1 MKYKYSAYDKNG
13 KKITSFIEAVDIEE
27 AKNLLK
33 DYTLIDIKEVKNFS
47 LNISFSSVSKKE
59 LAKFLNTL
67 GLYLKSTIPLLNA
80 LSLTKNQVD
89 NPKLIKLIDT
99 LIRDIKEG
107 KSFYSSLENQKI
119 VKIPAYIINSI
130 KVSEESGKLSIV
142 LIEMSKFLKDEDK
155 LSSKTTSALVYP
167 SFIVLVA
174 ITLVSFMLTTVVP
187 KIVKIFISL
196 HQKLP
201 KITQIVIN
209 SGHFLQHNYLKIII
223 IFVILVSVIVFMY
236 KKIYKFKFFVH
247 SIALKIPVI
256 KQIIISKE
264 LGRFSYLTYTL
275 TNSGVNFVNALNLSL
290 NTIENEKIKSIFQKA
305 INDVVEGKKF
315 SVSLKKAGFFDKS
328 FIQAIALAEET
339 SEVSEILQNLSEI
352 YFEENEE
359 RINIML
365 SLIEPMLIVIVGIAI
380 GTIITAML
388 LPMFSMN
395 VLK

>member
-1 MKYKYSAYDKNG
+1 MKYKYTVYDKDG
-13 KKITSFIEAVDIEE
+13 KKISSFIEATDIEE

-33 DYTLIDIKEVKNFS
+33 DYTLVDIKPTK
-47 LNISFSSVSKKE
+47 SFSFNLSLSGVSKKE
-59 LAKFLNTL
+59 LSKFLNTL

-80 LSLTKNQVD
+80 LSLTKNQVE
-89 NPKLIKLIDT
+89 NPKLIKLIDI
-99 LIRDIKEG
+99 LISDIKEG
-107 KSFYSSLENQKI
+107 KSFSSSLENQKI
-119 VKIPAYIINSI
+119 VKIPPYIVNSI
-130 KVSEESGKLSIV
+130 KVAQESGKLSIV
-142 LIEMSKFLKDEDK
+142 LIEMAKFLKDEDK

-167 SFIVLVA
+167 GFIVIVA

-187 KIVKIFISL
+187 KIVKIFVSL

-201 KITQIVIN
+201 TITQVVIN
-209 SGHFLQHNYLKIII
+209 SGDFLQHNYMKIII
-223 IFVILVSVIVFMY
+223 IFIILVSIIMIMY
-236 KKIYKFKFFVH
+236 KKVYKFKFFIH
-247 SIALKIPVI
+247 SISLKIPVI
-256 KQIIISKE
+256 KQVIISKE

-290 NTIENEKIKSIFQKA
+290 NTIENEKIKSIFQRA
-305 INDVVEGKKF
+305 IDDVVEGKKF
-315 SVSLKKAGFFDKS
+315 SISLQKAGFFDKS

-365 SLIEPMLIVIVGIAI
+365 SLIEPMLIVIVGVAI